1 MGPVKVIAIIVG
13 ALLLGFLIASIA
25 LFGEHA
31 FLLWVSVILL
41 AVWAISSAVMW
52 LRSR

>member
-1 MGPVKVIAIIVG
+1 MALAKIIAIIVG
-13 ALLLGFLIASIA
+13 ALLLGFLVASIA

-31 FLLWVSVILL
+31 FLLWVCAILL
-41 AVWAISSAVMW
+41 VVWAISSAVVW

>member
-1 MGPVKVIAIIVG
+1 MALFKIVAIIVG
-13 ALLLGFLIASIA
+13 ALLLGFLVASVA

-31 FLLWVSVILL
+31 FLLWVAAILL
-41 AVWAISSAVMW
+41 VIWAISSVVVW

>member
-1 MGPVKVIAIIVG
+1 VVLVG
-13 ALLLGFLIASIA
+13 ALLLGFLVASIA

-31 FLLWVSVILL
+31 FLLWVAAILL
-41 AVWAISSAVMW
+41 VVWAISSAVAW

>member
-1 MGPVKVIAIIVG
+1 MGYFKVIAIMVG
-13 ALLLGFLIASIA
+13 ALLLGFLVASIA

-31 FLLWVSVILL
+31 FLLWVAAILL
-41 AVWAISSAVMW
+41 VIWAISSVVVW

>member
-1 MGPVKVIAIIVG
+1 MGIVKVAAVIVG
-13 ALLLGFLIASIA
+13 AVLLGFLVASIA

-31 FLLWVSVILL
+31 FLLWVAVILL
-41 AVWAISSAVMW
+41 VVWAVSSAVVW